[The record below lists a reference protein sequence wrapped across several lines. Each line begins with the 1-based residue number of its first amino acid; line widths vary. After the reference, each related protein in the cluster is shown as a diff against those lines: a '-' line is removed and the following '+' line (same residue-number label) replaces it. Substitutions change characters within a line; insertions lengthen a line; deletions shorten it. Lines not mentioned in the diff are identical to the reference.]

1 LIDNLN
7 FNNFERRIN
16 VPNNLVFNNVA
27 KELKTQMY
35 GNDNGSVIA
44 VAVDADGRLL
54 IGEISSLAYIG
65 TIDTVNYVASVD
77 TVNEVA
83 NVSSVDTVDYVAS
96 VDTVTEVT
104 NVSSV
109 DTIDYLASVGTVTHI
124 TDTVD
129 VKIVSNDFSEDI
141 ATVQPLAAGAVATVL
156 TTNTSEMNMYSLYV
170 RNTSDTVTI
179 DAQVQI
185 APIDED
191 AYYVNDVASV
201 AGLTADSI
209 EVLVPQKYLKYTR
222 LILSNNSTAAGSVVA
237 YFQGHN

>member
-1 LIDNLN
+1 M
-7 FNNFERRIN
+7 
-16 VPNNLVFNNVA
+16 PNNLVFNNVA
-27 KELKTQMY
+27 RDLKTQIY
-35 GNDNGSVIA
+35 GNDNGAVTAISVS
-44 VAVDADGRLL
+44 ADGKLQ
-54 IGEISSLAYIG
+54 IGEISTITYVG
-65 TIDTVNYVASVD
+65 TLDTVNYVASVD
-77 TVNEVA
+77 TVTEVA

-96 VDTVTEVT
+96 VDTVTEIT

-129 VKIVSNDFSEDI
+129 VKIVSNDFAEDV

-191 AYYVNDVASV
+191 AYYINDVASV
-201 AGLTADSI
+201 TGLTADSI